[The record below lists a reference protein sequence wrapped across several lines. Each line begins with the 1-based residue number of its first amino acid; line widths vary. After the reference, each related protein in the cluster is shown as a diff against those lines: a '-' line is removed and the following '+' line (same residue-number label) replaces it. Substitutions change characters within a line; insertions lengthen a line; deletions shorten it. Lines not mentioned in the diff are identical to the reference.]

1 MWLLIV
7 FAILGAQYQLAAG
20 CHGGDSCC
28 SADRPCHVGQGD
40 CDTHDQCS
48 GDLTCG
54 IDNCDRKSFP
64 GFDATDDCCEEPAS
78 IRVVVRSATMS
89 KVVPGAVVEFTI
101 GDLNMTASADESGLA
116 TITFNRNDV
125 VVSEDGTMTFLEVGK
140 EGFFSNY
147 YSKDIYSATKD
158 ELDWDITIFLSPLLP
173 DDQMRLVLSW
183 QSSQDLNLYAVQ
195 IDTSTGDIY
204 CKSGTETRMPMKA
217 CDGVFMDMDSRNGK
231 ENAETMTWYL
241 GSDDPHTYLLYVQD
255 SDQKELTGSEAE
267 IMFYGEDVVHGMMFN
282 TEDIDFDARYWILG
296 LFTPSEGLSTFDPE
310 CSRISDHEPVQVLR
324 AKVCGSNGRTY
335 SSEWQLAYENCK
347 YGEDVKLVSE
357 GACSCDCSYRLSPGT
372 SYKWGGCKITTAPPA
387 GFTCECKK
395 GWIGCSGH
403 LKKCSAGDW
412 CPGDCTNETCCRRGG
427 GNCGGYWSFK
437 NVLAYRLAKFGR

>member
-1 MWLLIV
+1 MARVSATMWLLLV

-125 VVSEDGTMTFLEVGK
+125 VVSEDGTMAFLEVGK

-158 ELDWDITIFLSPLLP
+158 ELDW
-173 DDQMRLVLSW
+173 Q
-183 QSSQDLNLYAVQ
+183 A
-195 IDTSTGDIY
+195 
-204 CKSGTETRMPMKA
+204 
-217 CDGVFMDMDSRNGK
+217 
-231 ENAETMTWYL
+231 
-241 GSDDPHTYLLYVQD
+241 
-255 SDQKELTGSEAE
+255 
-267 IMFYGEDVVHGMMFN
+267 
-282 TEDIDFDARYWILG
+282 
-296 LFTPSEGLSTFDPE
+296 STFP
-310 CSRISDHEPVQVLR
+310 
-324 AKVCGSNGRTY
+324 
-335 SSEWQLAYENCK
+335 
-347 YGEDVKLVSE
+347 
-357 GACSCDCSYRLSPGT
+357 
-372 SYKWGGCKITTAPPA
+372 
-387 GFTCECKK
+387 
-395 GWIGCSGH
+395 
-403 LKKCSAGDW
+403 
-412 CPGDCTNETCCRRGG
+412 
-427 GNCGGYWSFK
+427 
-437 NVLAYRLAKFGR
+437 